1 MGTLSHTVFW
11 YNVAKKG
18 GMIMSKKKKNIIIAV
33 TALLFFG
40 ALLFNLKYPL
50 MSETYAKQ
58 NTVAQNKL
66 ATDNKTGGS
75 ESKLDKQKAGEQEK
89 DRSAPEVAKT
99 ETSETEVKL
108 DANTAAKSG
117 GSSSTSSSNKSNS
130 GSKSSSGSTS
140 SGGSGSSGGGTS
152 SGGTTPAKPSTPAPT
167 PKPPTPAPALK
178 PFSVPASN
186 SFNDVY
192 QSTDSGRAELLIVMD
207 SSENYEAQLNQLYSV
222 IAPVVGSQLANQIVG
237 YARTKTDAYISL
249 DRSWPVS
256 GRTLE
261 LGSTWGDWGVSFYS
275 WRK

>member
-1 MGTLSHTVFW
+1 
-11 YNVAKKG
+11 
-18 GMIMSKKKKNIIIAV
+18 MSKKKKTFLIAL
-33 TALLFFG
+33 TTLLFFG
-40 ALLFNLKYPL
+40 ALMFSLRQPL
-50 MSETYAKQ
+50 SETRA
-58 NTVAQNKL
+58 NTAAQNKL
-66 ATDNKTGGS
+66 AADNKTDS
-75 ESKLDKQKAGEQEK
+75 VPKVDKQKPGEQEK
-89 DRSAPEVAKT
+89 NGSVT
-99 ETSETEVKL
+99 ETTETEVKL

-117 GSSSTSSSNKSNS
+117 GSSSSASS

-140 SGGSGSSGGGTS
+140 GSGGSSSGSTSGSGGSSSGSTSGSGGSSGGSTSGSGGTSGGSGSSGS
-152 SGGTTPAKPSTPAPT
+152 TTPTKPPT

-207 SSENYEAQLNQLYSV
+207 SSENYEAQLNQLYSI

-249 DRSWPVS
+249 DRSWSVS

>member
-1 MGTLSHTVFW
+1 
-11 YNVAKKG
+11 
-18 GMIMSKKKKNIIIAV
+18 MSKKKKTFLIAL
-33 TALLFFG
+33 TTLLFFG
-40 ALLFNLKYPL
+40 ALMFSLRQPL
-50 MSETYAKQ
+50 SETRA
-58 NTVAQNKL
+58 NTAAQNKL
-66 ATDNKTGGS
+66 AADNKTDS
-75 ESKLDKQKAGEQEK
+75 VPKVDKQKPGEQEK
-89 DRSAPEVAKT
+89 NGSVT
-99 ETSETEVKL
+99 ETTETEVKL

-117 GSSSTSSSNKSNS
+117 GSSSSASS

-140 SGGSGSSGGGTS
+140 GSGGSSSGSTSGSGGSSGGSTSGSGGTSGGSGSSGS
-152 SGGTTPAKPSTPAPT
+152 TTPTKPPT

-207 SSENYEAQLNQLYSV
+207 SSENYEAQLNQLYSI

-249 DRSWPVS
+249 DRSWSVS